1 MTHHQAVESMAAER
15 YLLDEMSEIERY
27 RFEEH
32 FFECEECA
40 EAMRLG
46 HLLRTDAKELFTPDV
61 SGTATAPAP
70 ARAQGPRWKVAVPW
84 AAAAT
89 LALALGYQSIALQ
102 APLPAGDTVA
112 FSPVPL
118 RAASRGQTPV
128 IALPDRDTQVPL
140 MLDITVGRPGEAVA
154 YKLTRADGTALAN
167 GAAKVPESG
176 LPLVLN
182 VPVARLRSG
191 GPFVVTVTAPEDS
204 GEPPLEY
211 RFDTSAS

>member
-46 HLLRTDAKELFTPDV
+46 HLLRTDARELFTGDV
-61 SGTATAPAP
+61 SATAAAASPV
-70 ARAQGPRWKVAVPW
+70 RVHGPRWKIAVPW

-89 LALALGYQSIALQ
+89 LALVLGYQSIAPQ
-102 APLPAGDTVA
+102 SPLPAGDTVA
-112 FSPVPL
+112 FSPIPL
-118 RAASRGQTPV
+118 RAASRGETPV

-140 MLDITVGRPGEAVA
+140 MLDITVGKPGEAVA
-154 YKLTRADGTALAN
+154 YRLTRADGTPLAD
-167 GAAKVPESG
+167 GAAMVPESG

-191 GPFVVTVTAPEDS
+191 GPFVVTVTAPEAS